1 MTAMRMRVILCPIDF
16 SDLSARELD
25 VAAGLARVFGAR
37 LVLHHNRARIA
48 PGLARAWDWEAARET
63 GGDSDAEAERRMSSA
78 LASLPPGIAAEGV
91 ISSGPVAFLVRS
103 LAERLPA
110 DLIVLGSH
118 GWSSDEHASITEQV
132 IAQAPCPVL
141 TLHERGPRA
150 DVLGLVAAHGA
161 QPPRAVVP
169 TDFSPTARHALD
181 YSFALARSVPL
192 DLELLHVLPGSW
204 HRSAI
209 GEHDAR
215 AHLEATIPRD
225 LRSRV
230 TSCVRHGDPSTEILA
245 HLAEARPQF
254 AVLGEHARDLVHRL
268 FTRDTTTAVAQRAA
282 CPVWIVPVS
291 APHQHAGGS

>member
-1 MTAMRMRVILCPIDF
+1 MKMRVILCPIDF

-25 VAAGLARVFGAR
+25 VAAGLAQVFGAR

-48 PGLARAWDWEAARET
+48 PGLARAWDWEATRQTE
-63 GGDSDAEAERRMSSA
+63 GDSEAEAERRMSSA
-78 LASLPPGIAAEGV
+78 LAALPPGMAAEGV
-91 ISSGPVAFLVRS
+91 ISAGPVALVVRS

-118 GWSSDEHASITEQV
+118 GWCTGEHASITEQI

-141 TLHERGPRA
+141 TLHERGARA
-150 DVLGLVAAHGA
+150 DVLGLGA
-161 QPPRAVVP
+161 VDATRPPRAVVP

-181 YSFALARSVPL
+181 YAFELARTVPL

-204 HRSAI
+204 HRSAA
-209 GEHDAR
+209 GEQDAR
-215 AHLEATIPRD
+215 AQLEAAIPHD

-230 TSCVRHGDPSTEILA
+230 TSCIRYGDPGGEILA
-245 HLAEARPQF
+245 HLAEVRPHF
-254 AVLGEHARDLVHRL
+254 AVLGEHARDLVHHL
-268 FTRDTTTAVAQRAA
+268 FTRDTAGVVAQGAG

-291 APHQHAGGS
+291 APGQPAVGS